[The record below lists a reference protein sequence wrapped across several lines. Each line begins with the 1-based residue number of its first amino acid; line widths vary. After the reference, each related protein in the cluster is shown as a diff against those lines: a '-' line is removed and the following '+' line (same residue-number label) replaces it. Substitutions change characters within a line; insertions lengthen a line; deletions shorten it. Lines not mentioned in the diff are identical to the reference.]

1 MHPAKGGK
9 EGTLLKR
16 RNKER
21 TSLSKKA
28 LEL

>member
-9 EGTLLKR
+9 EGALLKR
-16 RNKER
+16 RKKER
-21 TSLSKKA
+21 TPLSKKA